1 MYIVFNI
8 VIILEFFIN
17 KRLTYPGV
25 SIDEIQR
32 KIMKNKEI

>member
-8 VIILEFFIN
+8 VIMLEFFIN
-17 KRLTYPGV
+17 KRLTYQGV

>member
-8 VIILEFFIN
+8 VIMLEFFIN

-25 SIDEIQR
+25 SIDEI
-32 KIMKNKEI
+32 